1 MRKRQNP
8 FLKVWAER
16 LGRSLLRP
24 ILVAVFSIIPVVRDS
39 ELRLTGTF
47 FLFRLARPPAQ
58 PCVVGLIVIDEESLR
73 QSGRWPCSRALLG
86 KLVKRIADRGA
97 GVIGLDVLLSRPPSP
112 PTDAARQNALQ
123 TSARAVPAGKRL
135 PLRAFPLRSAC

>member
-39 ELRLTGTF
+39 ELRLTDT
-47 FLFRLARPPAQ
+47 LFRLARPPAQ
-58 PCVVGLIVIDEESLR
+58 PSVVGLVVIDEESLR
-73 QSGRWPCSRALLG
+73 QSGRWPWSRELPG

-112 PTDAARQNALQ
+112 PTDAARQNALK

-135 PLRAFPLRSAC
+135 PRRAFPLRSAC